1 MIYIFIVILIV
12 AFDQLSKWIVVTN
25 MELHQSIPLIDGWLH
40 ITSARNRGAA
50 FSILEDQIWFFILIT
65 LIAVTLLSYLI
76 YRYGREDRLLGYT
89 LALILG
95 GALGN
100 LIDRVLAG
108 EVVDFIDFA
117 IINFPIFNIADIGI
131 TIGTGLLIIYVLFN
145 KNNKLFN

>member
-131 TIGTGLLIIYVLFN
+131 TIGTGLLIIYILFN